1 MKRIGIISDT
11 HGTFDDTLREFLK
24 DVDEIWHAGDIGSLE
39 LADTIASFKPLRA
52 VSGNIDGGLTRRVYP
67 DFLAFECEG
76 VRVLM
81 THIGGYPRHYNPRAA
96 AKIQALHPKLFIAGH
111 SHILKVVYD
120 PVYDLL
126 PCQPGRSRRIRFP
139 QSPHGRAAGDRRRRH
154 ARHGGRRVAAEII
167 RTGRQ
172 TGNRVHSGSPPGN
185 KGIPIRCRARP
196 E

>member
-76 VRVLM
+76 VRLENSPLEAIWHYHFYKLPEGAPYTM
-81 THIGGYPRHYNPRAA
+81 RYPRHYDPRAA

-126 PCQPGRSRRIRFP
+126 HVNPG
-139 QSPHGRAAGDRRRRH
+139 AAGEYGFH
-154 ARHGGRRVAAEII
+154 KV
-167 RTGRQ
+167 RTAVRLVIDGADMRDMEV
-172 TGNRVHSGSPPGN
+172 GEWPR
-185 KGIPIRCRARP
+185 K
-196 E
+196 

>member
-39 LADTIASFKPLRA
+39 LADTI
-52 VSGNIDGGLTRRVYP
+52 
-67 DFLAFECEG
+67 ECEG

-81 THIGGYPRHYNPRAA
+81 THIGGYPRHYAPRAA

-126 PCQPGRSRRIRFP
+126 HVNPG
-139 QSPHGRAAGDRRRRH
+139 AAGEYGFH
-154 ARHGGRRVAAEII
+154 KV
-167 RTGRQ
+167 RTAVRLVIDGADMRDMEV
-172 TGNRVHSGSPPGN
+172 GEWPR
-185 KGIPIRCRARP
+185 K
-196 E
+196 